1 VTKFELAYSCLRF
14 FLPPLHNKI
23 HRLVFDLANPGNGH
37 DEILDV
43 GGRKSHCTI
52 GIPAHITITD
62 LPRETDVQK
71 SLNLGVT
78 PAIAAQ
84 IAQSRSNI
92 RRVIFD
98 DMTRSALP
106 SNSFDG
112 AIAIEVLEHVE
123 EDQNFVREVYR
134 VLKPGGWFVMSTPNG
149 DYVRNTNPDHKRHYS
164 RQQLHELLSSR
175 FASAEVEYAIQGG
188 VCRKLGLLPWSP
200 KRPVQTALS
209 IFGNVVNS
217 LQSAGARLND
227 RADGTH
233 HLIAVARK

>member
-1 VTKFELAYSCLRF
+1 MTRFELAYSCLRF

-23 HRLVFDLANPGNGH
+23 RRIVFDLANPGNGR

-43 GGRKSHCTI
+43 GGRKSHYTI
-52 GIPAHITITD
+52 GVPGHITITD

-78 PAIAAQ
+78 PDIASQ
-84 IAQSRSNI
+84 VMQSRSNI

-112 AIAIEVLEHVE
+112 AIAVEVLEHVE
-123 EDQNFVREVYR
+123 ADRSFVREVYR

-149 DYVRNTNPDHKRHYS
+149 DYLRNTNPDHKRHYS
-164 RQQLHELLSSR
+164 RQQLRELLSSR
-175 FASAEVEYAIQGG
+175 FAIVEVEYAIESGA
-188 VCRKLGLLPWSP
+188 CRKLGLLPWSP
-200 KRPVQTALS
+200 GRPVQTALS

-217 LQSAGARLND
+217 LQSAGARLN
-227 RADGTH
+227 
-233 HLIAVARK
+233 